1 MALMRAR
8 FLTRRGGHGHYEYIQ
23 KHPYVPSE
31 EARTKKSKLS
41 GMNNDKLISALQQI
55 KALADAALQRKTSS
69 RAQPAARTAIKPKK
83 SRGANVHLKLQ
94 SQYSCELNRVMMAL
108 LRLQRRKLL
117 RKTTKME
124 GKKKQTAYV
133 W

>member
-1 MALMRAR
+1 
-8 FLTRRGGHGHYEYIQ
+8 
-23 KHPYVPSE
+23 
-31 EARTKKSKLS
+31 
-41 GMNNDKLISALQQI
+41 MNNDKLIGALQQI

-69 RAQPAARTAIKPKK
+69 RAQPAARTGIKPKK
-83 SRGANVHLKLQ
+83 SRGANTLTDHILRLRDEGFFKQAKTAKDVHLKLQ
-94 SQYSCELNRVMMAL
+94 SQYFCELNRVMMAL